1 MWVTNCQFYLLTQ
14 VKGAFFSLVFQRET
28 SVTLNGPVEVSLDDR
43 LRWFGSHFVS
53 VIVCDLIIQF
63 QWEQTTTTTTW
74 RNPNVIWSGGQKEAD
89 TPGSCLSREGKRKK
103 KKIKRAKWWV
113 LGQKKRR
120 KLTDE
125 TRILSKK
132 KRKLGG
138 TRKLWVQLNRR
149 SVLNSN

>member
-89 TPGSCLSREGKRKK
+89 TPGSCPSREGKRKK
-103 KKIKRAKWWV
+103 KKVKGQSDESLDKKNDVNSPMRHVFYQRKRENWAE
-113 LGQKKRR
+113 Q
-120 KLTDE
+120 E
-125 TRILSKK
+125 
-132 KRKLGG
+132 
-138 TRKLWVQLNRR
+138 
-149 SVLNSN
+149 NSGFS